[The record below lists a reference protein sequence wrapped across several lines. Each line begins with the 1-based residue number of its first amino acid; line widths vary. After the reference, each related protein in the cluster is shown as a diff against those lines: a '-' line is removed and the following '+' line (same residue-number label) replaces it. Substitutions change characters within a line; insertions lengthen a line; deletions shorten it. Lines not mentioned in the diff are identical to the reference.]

1 MTISHYL
8 YTRYAYK
15 IHIKQIINNI
25 VVFIIFLYSSF
36 HSDVFVIR
44 ANTLTIYEWN
54 QSVKRGE
61 KKNRCWFFPFENPS
75 YYLCLSLLA
84 YFLPTKDENRLI
96 HFCLI
101 TWNCFAK
108 IKRLIWVKWW
118 KEQFL
123 FHLESYM
130 THWLKP
136 A

>member
-61 KKNRCWFFPFENPS
+61 KKNRC
-75 YYLCLSLLA
+75 
-84 YFLPTKDENRLI
+84 
-96 HFCLI
+96 
-101 TWNCFAK
+101 
-108 IKRLIWVKWW
+108 
-118 KEQFL
+118 
-123 FHLESYM
+123 
-130 THWLKP
+130 
-136 A
+136 